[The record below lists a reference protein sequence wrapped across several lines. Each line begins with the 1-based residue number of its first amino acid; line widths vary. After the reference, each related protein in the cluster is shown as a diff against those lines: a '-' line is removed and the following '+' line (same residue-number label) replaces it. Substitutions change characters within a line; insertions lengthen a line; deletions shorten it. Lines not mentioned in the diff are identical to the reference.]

1 MYYCNQPGPSH
12 FHPSNPVVQ
21 QQFPH
26 QSAGGCYFFVDQTSS
41 VVHCCGCLQP
51 VAALVYHPSL
61 GVCRTPV
68 PGFGCCCG
76 GQQYHFAGWGAIR
89 HHFTSAPGG
98 VPGVTAPQQ
107 PSFGNAGA
115 ALVNPYSYCPFTPRH
130 RIRPRAETGP
140 VCKGGA
146 TTSPEDRD
154 VNDEENHNCS
164 ENLSSGCA
172 TVGKADTDPQT
183 SRSASGL
190 DLELEPVVVTAKSDE
205 LKDSTRTENGINTR
219 EAASASAVNINI
231 QNQQEGQRKRNEDDT
246 SATTRKGKLHPG
258 NYYYN
263 VEESSKKNTMNRHLQ
278 HPTNAGPR
286 RRQQPLQPYRGDE
299 NADPRTASEFDP
311 AAHNMQQHAAGT
323 MHSYSLNRT
332 GNAGA
337 RVSDRYSSKYVGPNG
352 GHLLHAPT
360 TGAGG
365 PASRSFRLSNSLPN
379 SAEGGLLN
387 VKRNTLKRISPV
399 EDANGESCGRAVTK
413 VKKVQSENQLV
424 AHAVRTL
431 FSGANNG
438 GVVAVD
444 SHERTQPDRAV
455 CGREQPGAAKTGSN
469 STSASSGSEDPY
481 CAQQAAGWASTQET
495 SSAVAE
501 SKQMK
506 TGHAD
511 RTLRPS
517 QEQLLQLPSS
527 RTVRVHGTTS
537 TADTDL
543 GPGSRRNSH
552 IETLHAENGTT
563 SQHKQPVE
571 ATGKQNSSTTSY
583 VQTGCREDEHLQ
595 LDRRMSEVIASSSS
609 SSQRRKVDAIGIAA
623 GGSTSTAPSHPKPAN
638 AGQVGEDTST
648 RIEHQPGDP
657 RLLQQ
662 NKDPSKPCASS
673 SCSKINK
680 RRSTRTVVIDTG
692 SAAEYEEQLFTYLR
706 GREKLF
712 RASSNLHFDLGR
724 RARVFDT
731 LVRIHYTCRL
741 REETLFICVNLYDR
755 FLAKAAFKHDHP
767 DYEIQFQ
774 LSGLACLLIASKYED
789 VHPPRC
795 DEILEHIRKIAYKNN
810 PGDPELLRKMSK
822 ERLLQMEIDVLNA
835 VGFDINGG
843 SPLEFLNRL
852 MRVTVV
858 QGESTKQ
865 RETVSQMAVY
875 LMQLALIDA
884 SVSSVHD
891 ASAVAGTALLY
902 ARKLLKCDM
911 KPRCPPEMKRE
922 ISSSASV
929 PHWSEEIYKGMR
941 AIWAASAQD
950 NFLYSGLPRKFA
962 GREYGRVS
970 CIQREIVAEEAKQR
984 QLEAHTNNGSDV
996 PAAPVQTK
1004 LVSSQS
1010 IQRKSVHKSNVG
1022 SSGTSTTSDQRIS
1035 HEQTMGNPTAKAE
1048 STRVVNNPT
1057 QEVEARVWTTNSAGI
1072 IEETSYF

>member
-1 MYYCNQPGPSH
+1 
-12 FHPSNPVVQ
+12 
-21 QQFPH
+21 
-26 QSAGGCYFFVDQTSS
+26 
-41 VVHCCGCLQP
+41 
-51 VAALVYHPSL
+51 
-61 GVCRTPV
+61 
-68 PGFGCCCG
+68 
-76 GQQYHFAGWGAIR
+76 
-89 HHFTSAPGG
+89 
-98 VPGVTAPQQ
+98 
-107 PSFGNAGA
+107 
-115 ALVNPYSYCPFTPRH
+115 
-130 RIRPRAETGP
+130 
-140 VCKGGA
+140 
-146 TTSPEDRD
+146 
-154 VNDEENHNCS
+154 
-164 ENLSSGCA
+164 
-172 TVGKADTDPQT
+172 
-183 SRSASGL
+183 
-190 DLELEPVVVTAKSDE
+190 
-205 LKDSTRTENGINTR
+205 
-219 EAASASAVNINI
+219 
-231 QNQQEGQRKRNEDDT
+231 
-246 SATTRKGKLHPG
+246 
-258 NYYYN
+258 
-263 VEESSKKNTMNRHLQ
+263 
-278 HPTNAGPR
+278 
-286 RRQQPLQPYRGDE
+286 
-299 NADPRTASEFDP
+299 
-311 AAHNMQQHAAGT
+311 

-424 AHAVRTL
+424 AHAVR
-431 FSGANNG
+431 
-438 GVVAVD
+438 
-444 SHERTQPDRAV
+444 
-455 CGREQPGAAKTGSN
+455 
-469 STSASSGSEDPY
+469 
-481 CAQQAAGWASTQET
+481 
-495 SSAVAE
+495 
-501 SKQMK
+501 
-506 TGHAD
+506 
-511 RTLRPS
+511 
-517 QEQLLQLPSS
+517 
-527 RTVRVHGTTS
+527 
-537 TADTDL
+537 
-543 GPGSRRNSH
+543 
-552 IETLHAENGTT
+552 
-563 SQHKQPVE
+563 
-571 ATGKQNSSTTSY
+571 
-583 VQTGCREDEHLQ
+583 
-595 LDRRMSEVIASSSS
+595 
-609 SSQRRKVDAIGIAA
+609 
-623 GGSTSTAPSHPKPAN
+623 
-638 AGQVGEDTST
+638 QVGEDTST

-891 ASAVAGTALLY
+891 ASAVAGTAL
-902 ARKLLKCDM
+902 
-911 KPRCPPEMKRE
+911 
-922 ISSSASV
+922 
-929 PHWSEEIYKGMR
+929 
-941 AIWAASAQD
+941 
-950 NFLYSGLPRKFA
+950 
-962 GREYGRVS
+962 
-970 CIQREIVAEEAKQR
+970 
-984 QLEAHTNNGSDV
+984 
-996 PAAPVQTK
+996 
-1004 LVSSQS
+1004 
-1010 IQRKSVHKSNVG
+1010 
-1022 SSGTSTTSDQRIS
+1022 
-1035 HEQTMGNPTAKAE
+1035 
-1048 STRVVNNPT
+1048 
-1057 QEVEARVWTTNSAGI
+1057 
-1072 IEETSYF
+1072 